1 MLLLFAFV
9 LGPLVTVNPA
19 TAASAEA
26 IDRDAQKALGAL
38 YAKSPSAKTLG
49 EKALGILVF
58 PGIVKGAS
66 SSADNMASALI
77 KDGKAVAYYNTVGP
91 PMDCW
96 LVFRNLA
103 TLYFL

>member
-1 MLLLFAFV
+1 MKRFHPTIMLLLFAFA

-19 TAASAEA
+19 AAASAEA

-58 PGIVKGAS
+58 PGIVKRGFIVGGQYGERS
-66 SSADNMASALI
+66 DQRW
-77 KDGKAVAYYNTVGP
+77 KD
-91 PMDCW
+91 CC
-96 LVFRNLA
+96 LL
-103 TLYFL
+103 